1 MKKDIAI
8 TVSASVAYLLLCVI
22 LVGFKTEQL
31 FLIAFFNIL
40 YYLSPGTRKF
50 ITGFSIFIV
59 YWIVFDF
66 MKAFP
71 NYRYNTVHIESL
83 YRAERYLF
91 GIRQGGLLLTP
102 NEFWRQ
108 HSSVFLDAMSGF
120 FYLCW
125 VPVPLLFAGY
135 LFYKN
140 REQFLQFA
148 LTFFLVN
155 ILGFVVYYVYPAAPP
170 WYVEHYGFVFN
181 PFTPGNTA
189 GLQRFDDLFHVHVFR
204 GLYAKSSNVFAAMP
218 SLHASYLAIVLYYS
232 WRNRMYVMSVA
243 AAVIML
249 GIWFAA
255 VYTGHH
261 YILDVLAGAA
271 CAVIGIW
278 LFQKWIGASGKA
290 RTFFTALLYK
300 VA

>member
-1 MKKDIAI
+1 MKKDIVI

-22 LVGFKTEQL
+22 LLGFKTEQL

-40 YYLSPGTRKF
+40 YYLSPVTRKF

-83 YRAERYLF
+83 YRAEQYLF
-91 GIRQGGLLLTP
+91 GIRRGGLLLTP
-102 NEFWRQ
+102 NEFWLQ
-108 HSSVFLDAMSGF
+108 HPSVFLDAVSGF

-140 REQFLQFA
+140 REQFLQFS

-155 ILGFVVYYVYPAAPP
+155 ILGFVLYYVYPAAPP
-170 WYVEHYGFVFN
+170 WYVEQYGFVFN
-181 PFTPGNTA
+181 PFTPGHTA
-189 GLQRFDDLFHVHVFR
+189 GLQRFDDLFHVHVFQ

-232 WRNRMYVMSVA
+232 WKNRMYVMTVT

-255 VYTGHH
+255 VYTSHH

-271 CAVIGIW
+271 CAVVGIW
-278 LFQKWIGASGKA
+278 LFQKWVRANGRS
-290 RTFFTALLYK
+290 RPFFTALLYK
-300 VA
+300 IV

>member
-108 HSSVFLDAMSGF
+108 HPSVFLDATSGF

-155 ILGFVVYYVYPAAPP
+155 ILGFVVYYIYPAAPP
-170 WYVEHYGFVFN
+170 WYVEQYGFVFN

-189 GLQRFDDLFHVHVFR
+189 GLQRFDDLFHVHVFQ

-243 AAVIML
+243 AAVIMT

-278 LFQKWIGASGKA
+278 LFQKWIGANGRA
-290 RTFFTALLYK
+290 RAFFTALLYK
-300 VA
+300 VV

>member
-8 TVSASVAYLLLCVI
+8 TTSASVAYLLLCVI
-22 LVGFKTEQL
+22 LIGFKTEQL
-31 FLIAFFNIL
+31 FLVAFFNIL

-50 ITGFSIFIV
+50 ITGFSIFIL

-91 GIRQGGLLLTP
+91 GIRQGGLLITP
-102 NEFWRQ
+102 NEYWLQ
-108 HSSVFLDAMSGF
+108 HKSVLLDAMSGF

-140 REQFLQFA
+140 REQFLQFS
-148 LTFFLVN
+148 LCFFLVN
-155 ILGFVVYYVYPAAPP
+155 MLGFVVYYIYPAAPP
-170 WYVEHYGFVFN
+170 WYVQHYGFVFN
-181 PFTPGNTA
+181 AYTPGNTA
-189 GLQRFDDLFHVHVFR
+189 GLQRFDDLFHVHIFQ

-218 SLHASYLAIVLYYS
+218 SLHASYLAIVVYYS
-232 WRNRMYVMSVA
+232 AKNRMYVIASVA
-243 AAVIML
+243 TVIML

-255 VYTGHH
+255 VYSSHH
-261 YILDVLAGAA
+261 YVLDVLAGIL
-271 CAVIGIW
+271 CAVAGIA
-278 LFQKWIGASGKA
+278 LFGKLIV
-290 RTFFTALLYK
+290 RNGKERPFYTALRYK
-300 VA
+300 IE